1 MSATKIEQ
9 ISVSS
14 RLTSV
19 QRANA
24 HGGSSSIH
32 IFERSTVWLVDHT
45 QVEDIDQ
52 LHHPLPWLLAEKV
65 THNFTVSAA
74 DGLVDRDVVGRITCG
89 KRVSAQQRNGVVDTL
104 IRCSKFIEG

>member
-19 QRANA
+19 QCANA

-32 IFERSTVWLVDHT
+32 IFERSTVWLVDHA
-45 QVEDIDQ
+45 QVEDTDQ

-89 KRVSAQQRNGVVDTL
+89 KRVSAQQRNGVVDKL